1 MRAQQYKGIM
11 ETKRSPPLLSDSAG
25 MEIFLMLIAVFKI
38 FVHLC
43 KPLIQL
49 HLYCVIIYK
58 LMEQNTYWYKTHL
71 PLLKSKMKRPQNPIY
86 NLKILYKKSTK
97 ILYIKI

>member
-11 ETKRSPPLLSDSAG
+11 ETKRSPPPLLSDSAG
-25 MEIFLMLIAVFKI
+25 MEVFLMLIAVFKI

-49 HLYCVIIYK
+49 CLHCVIIYK
-58 LMEQNTYWYKTHL
+58 LLEQNTY
-71 PLLKSKMKRPQNPIY
+71 
-86 NLKILYKKSTK
+86 
-97 ILYIKI
+97 